1 MNSIIYLDETAV
13 NEILITHHGGKLEET
28 IERVNSNVNIGGEVG
43 GEVTDPSGLFAKL
56 KGAITANWER
66 GKEEEFVYD
75 LKDEMAKFA
84 LLLEVLEASGAT
96 QIDEG
101 FSARDRNKLTTNS
114 PVMISAPLIHTP
126 VDEIK
131 SGFDI
136 EQTVGGISEAL
147 GHFDKSGILDSENSE
162 KLEEMQNEFESL
174 GHASK
179 GAKMFFGSL
188 MEHDDLYRT
197 NTSSDVD
204 FVMELPEQNFRT
216 RPLDF
221 PSSTKPYAVLAQIS
235 TKIERGDDVQ
245 LIPFADL
252 AEKNTTNPRERKTEE
267 LKIRRNVANMANDIL
282 DGREIS
288 SSEFE
293 LSYPDVQIQPL
304 AIY

>member
-1 MNSIIYLDETAV
+1 MNTIIYLDEPAV
-13 NEILITHHGGKLEET
+13 NEVLITHHGGKLEET

-43 GEVTDPSGLFAKL
+43 GEVSDPSGLFAKL
-56 KGAITANWER
+56 KAAISANWER

-75 LKDEMAKFA
+75 LRDEMAKFA
-84 LLLEVLEASGAT
+84 LLLEVLDASGAT

-101 FSARDRNKLTTNS
+101 FSTGDRDNLTTSS

-126 VDEIK
+126 IKEIK
-131 SGFDI
+131 NEFDI

-147 GHFDKSGILDSENSE
+147 GHLDKSGILDSEDSE
-162 KLEEMQNEFESL
+162 ELEEMQDELESL

-179 GAKMFFGSL
+179 GTKMFFSSL

-204 FVMELPEQNFRT
+204 FVMELPEQNFRS

-221 PSSTKPYAVLAQIS
+221 PSSTKPYAVLAKIS
-235 TKIERGDDVQ
+235 TKIERGDGIQ

-267 LKIRRNVANMANDIL
+267 LKIRRDVADMVNGIL